1 MSSQFQEHSGL
12 SGGIPSGCAAGRAEV
27 EDEIV
32 AEEQAAWTADRL
44 LWQGGASAMFIIEF
58 FRVRDT
64 DQAHATLGRVEHD
77 TLDLKDAKVRARSL
91 FETLDMP
98 QKPDALRVVD
108 ERGEE
113 LFVWSPEGHRT

>member
-1 MSSQFQEHSGL
+1 
-12 SGGIPSGCAAGRAEV
+12 
-27 EDEIV
+27 
-32 AEEQAAWTADRL
+32 
-44 LWQGGASAMFIIEF
+44 MFIIEF

-77 TLDLKDAKVRARSL
+77 TTDLEDTKVRAQSL

-113 LFVWSPEGHRT
+113 VFVWRPEGRRT